1 MINIDEYPILK
12 EHITTLKKTSKDNN
26 HKNNIEYVLC

>member
-26 HKNNIEYVLC
+26 HNSLC